1 MDDVSDDEAV
11 MTPRH
16 ATSTQA
22 RPLTILAVG
31 DGESTHVA
39 TRTQW
44 FANRGHKVFLLT
56 TTPHRPEI
64 DGVVQLVVPSDRLA
78 SRTWLKR
85 WPAPLRQGI
94 SHSLGV
100 MAFLR
105 AVRTSRPD
113 VIHVHFAE
121 QYYGW
126 IASLLGSR
134 PLVVTPMG
142 SDVAAF
148 EERDHPTSPGEWW
161 TLRLLRA
168 ADYITPPSN
177 FLVEVINRLGNFQNK
192 TERIIWGVSLKKFRR
207 RDASALR
214 RRLGIE
220 PHARVILSPK
230 ILRPFYRVHLIV
242 EAMAFVC
249 RSFPDAVLVMSEYAE
264 DPAYRDEIVR
274 RSNELGV
281 AESIRFAGEVAD
293 DDMPTFYSLADVS
306 VAIPPRDGMPVAL
319 LEAMACETPTILSRL
334 PRYEE
339 IVEHEESAYFVE
351 PNPEAVA
358 AGIIRLLDDPQ
369 LRARIVEQ
377 GRRIVAEQADLDEQ
391 AAIVERRY
399 RALTATTRPR
409 VFSMS
414 ALLSSIFAA
423 GHAYLAFRRP
433 HPPA

>member
-1 MDDVSDDEAV
+1 MS
-11 MTPRH
+11 RQ
-16 ATSTQA
+16 ATSTDA

-31 DGESTHVA
+31 IGESTHVA

-56 TTPHRPEI
+56 TTPHRPEL
-64 DGVVQLVVPSDRLA
+64 DGVAQLVVPADRLA
-78 SRTWLKR
+78 SHTWLR
-85 WPAPLRQGI
+85 RFPAPLRQAI

-100 MAFLR
+100 MGFVRALR
-105 AVRTSRPD
+105 RTRPD
-113 VIHVHFAE
+113 VIHVHFAQ

-148 EERDHPTSPGEWW
+148 EERDHPTTPREWW
-161 TLRLLRA
+161 TLRLLQS

-177 FLVEVINRLGNFQNK
+177 FLVDVINRLGDFQNK
-192 TERIIWGVSLKKFRR
+192 TERIIWGISLEKFRR
-207 RDASALR
+207 RDASPLR
-214 RRLGIE
+214 RALGID
-220 PHARVILSPK
+220 PQARVILSPK
-230 ILRPFYRVHLIV
+230 ALRPFYRVHLIV
-242 EAMAFVC
+242 EAMAVVC
-249 RSFPDAVLVMSEYAE
+249 RLFPDAVLVMSEYAE
-264 DPAYRDEIVR
+264 DPAYRDQIVR
-274 RSNELGV
+274 RSDELGIGDN
-281 AESIRFAGEVAD
+281 IRFAGEVSD
-293 DDMPTFYSLADVS
+293 DDMPILYSMADVS

-339 IVEHEESAYFVE
+339 IVQHEESAYFVE
-351 PNPEAVA
+351 PDPEALA

-369 LRARIVEQ
+369 LRRRIVEQ

-399 RALTATTRPR
+399 QALAATTRPR
-409 VFSMS
+409 VFRVS
-414 ALLSSIFAA
+414 ALLSSVFAA

-433 HPPA
+433 REAA

>member
-1 MDDVSDDEAV
+1 
-11 MTPRH
+11 MTSRH
-16 ATSTQA
+16 ATGTHP

-31 DGESTHVA
+31 IGESTHVA

-44 FANRGHKVFLLT
+44 FAKRGHKVFLLT
-56 TTPHRPEI
+56 TAPHRPEL
-64 DGVVQLVVPSDRLA
+64 DGVVQLVVPADRLV
-78 SRTWLKR
+78 SHTWLR
-85 WPAPLRQGI
+85 RLPRRPALLRQAV

-100 MAFLR
+100 MAFVRALR
-105 AVRTSRPD
+105 LSRPD
-113 VIHVHFAE
+113 VIHIHFAQ

-148 EERDHPTSPGEWW
+148 EERDHAPTPQEWW
-161 TLRLLRA
+161 TVRLFQA

-177 FLVEVINRLGNFQNK
+177 FLVDVINRLGEFQNK
-192 TERIIWGVSLKKFRR
+192 TERIIWGVSLDKFRR

-214 RRLGIE
+214 HALGIA
-220 PHARVILSPK
+220 PQATVILSPK
-230 ILRPFYRVHLIV
+230 ALRPFYRVHLIV
-242 EAMAFVC
+242 EAMAVVC
-249 RSFPDAVLVMSEYAE
+249 RFFPDAVLVMSEYAE
-264 DPAYRDEIVR
+264 DPSYRDQIVR
-274 RSNELGV
+274 RSNELGI

-339 IVEHEESAYFVE
+339 IVQHEESAYFVE

-377 GRRIVAEQADLDEQ
+377 GRRIVADEADLDEQ

-399 RALTATTRPR
+399 RELTATTRPR
-409 VFSMS
+409 VFSVS
-414 ALLSSIFAA
+414 ALLSSVFAA

>member
-1 MDDVSDDEAV
+1 
-11 MTPRH
+11 
-16 ATSTQA
+16 
-22 RPLTILAVG
+22 
-31 DGESTHVA
+31 VA

-56 TTPHRPEI
+56 TAPHHPEI
-64 DGVVQLVVPSDRLA
+64 DGVVQLVVPADRLA
-78 SRTWLKR
+78 SHAWLR
-85 WPAPLRQGI
+85 RCPAPLRQAI
-94 SHSLGV
+94 SHSLGIK
-100 MAFLR
+100 AFVH

-113 VIHVHFAE
+113 VIHIHYAE

-148 EERDHPTSPGEWW
+148 EERDHPTSPSEWW

-177 FLVEVINRLGNFQNK
+177 FLVDVINRLGDFQNK
-192 TERIIWGVSLKKFRR
+192 TERIIWGVSLAKFRDRDPSAMR
-207 RDASALR
+207 RA
-214 RRLGIE
+214 LGIE
-220 PHARVILSPK
+220 PQARVILSPK
-230 ILRPFYRVHLIV
+230 ALRPFYRVHLIV
-242 EAMAFVC
+242 EAMAVVC

-264 DPAYRDEIVR
+264 DPAYRDQIVR
-274 RSNELGV
+274 RSNELGIGENV
-281 AESIRFAGEVAD
+281 RFGGELSD
-293 DDMPTFYSLADVS
+293 DEMPAFYSMADVS

-339 IVEHEESAYFVE
+339 IVRHEESTYFVE
-351 PNPEAVA
+351 PGPEAIA
-358 AGIIRLLDDPQ
+358 AGIIRLLDDPL
-369 LRARIVEQ
+369 LREEIVEQ

-399 RALTATTRPR
+399 RALKATTRPR
-409 VFSMS
+409 AVTVS
-414 ALLSSIFAA
+414 ALLSTILAA
-423 GHAYLAFRRP
+423 GPAYLTFRRRP
-433 HPPA
+433 EPA

>member
-1 MDDVSDDEAV
+1 MD
-11 MTPRH
+11 
-16 ATSTQA
+16 A

-31 DGESTHVA
+31 IGESTHVA

-64 DGVVQLVVPSDRLA
+64 DGVVQLVVPADRLA
-78 SRTWLKR
+78 SHTWLR
-85 WPAPLRQGI
+85 RSPAPLRQAI

-100 MAFLR
+100 MGFVRALR
-105 AVRTSRPD
+105 RTRPD
-113 VIHVHFAE
+113 VIHVHFAQ

-148 EERDHPTSPGEWW
+148 EERDHPTTPREWW
-161 TLRLLRA
+161 TLRLLQS

-177 FLVEVINRLGNFQNK
+177 FLVDVINRLGDFQNK
-192 TERIIWGVSLKKFRR
+192 TERIIWGISLEKFHR
-207 RDASALR
+207 RDASPLR
-214 RRLGIE
+214 RALGID
-220 PHARVILSPK
+220 PQARVILSPK
-230 ILRPFYRVHLIV
+230 ALRPFYRVHLIV
-242 EAMAFVC
+242 EAMAVVC
-249 RSFPDAVLVMSEYAE
+249 RLFPDAVLVMSEYAE
-264 DPAYRDEIVR
+264 DPAYRDQIVR
-274 RSNELGV
+274 RSDELGIGGN
-281 AESIRFAGEVAD
+281 IRFAGEVSD
-293 DDMPTFYSLADVS
+293 DDMPTLYSMADVS

-339 IVEHEESAYFVE
+339 IVQHEESAYFVE
-351 PNPEAVA
+351 PDPEALA
-358 AGIIRLLDDPQ
+358 AGIIRLLDDPR

-377 GRRIVAEQADLDEQ
+377 GRRIVAEQGDLDEQ

-399 RALTATTRPR
+399 QALTATTRPR
-409 VFSMS
+409 VFRVS
-414 ALLSSIFAA
+414 ALLSSVFAA
-423 GHAYLAFRRP
+423 GQAYLAFRRP
-433 HPPA
+433 REAA